1 MCNYTKCIQMQDYH
15 HKLLITLLFISQIN
29 SNKTIEISL
38 VYRTNR
44 IPFLLHFINTCRDQ
58 KWNTMMRN
66 CFGKKHKKIDTL
78 EQQKIHVRIM
88 TFYNLYT

>member
-1 MCNYTKCIQMQDYH
+1 MQDYH

-58 KWNTMMRN
+58 KMEYHDEKLFW
-66 CFGKKHKKIDTL
+66 KKT
-78 EQQKIHVRIM
+78 QKNWYPRTAKDSRKDYDI
-88 TFYNLYT
+88 L